1 MSGRHSFSELT
12 KNFTPERRQR
22 IAEMKSELLAGGSDM
37 ARPVETQ
44 MTISCLQCE
53 WSVEA
58 TNTSVQASNAFLEA
72 AYAHVDAHEQHA
84 LEIVQRLRVYSESYL
99 EPELPAPDARSA
111 AARRNTG
118 MQGGLLDRGSR
129 EH

>member
-1 MSGRHSFSELT
+1 
-12 KNFTPERRQR
+12 
-22 IAEMKSELLAGGSDM
+22 M

-44 MTISCLQCE
+44 MTISCLQCD

-58 TNTSVQASNAFLEA
+58 TNTSVQASTAFLEA
-72 AYAHVDAHEQHA
+72 AHSHVDQHEQHA
-84 LEIVQRLRVYSESYL
+84 VEVVQRLRLYSENYVA
-99 EPELPAPDARSA
+99 PAPPPQDARDA
-111 AARRNTG
+111 AARRDAG